1 MATIIDIR
9 TRARLGGEVPAKFE
23 ILDWNDPVLL
33 GTTPDTNARVLV
45 DGLVPLSLAL
55 RLQSMCEEFNSAVSR

>member
-9 TRARLGGEVPAKFE
+9 TRERLGGEIRAKFE
-23 ILDWNDPVLL
+23 ILGWNDPVLL
-33 GTTPDTNARVLV
+33 GAIPDKNARVLV

-55 RLQSMCEEFNSAVSR
+55 RLQSMCEEFNTAVAS

>member
-9 TRARLGGEVPAKFE
+9 TRERLGGEVPAKFE
-23 ILDWNDPVLL
+23 ILGWNDPVLL
-33 GTTPDTNARVLV
+33 GVIPDKNARVLV

-55 RLQSMCEEFNSAVSR
+55 RLQSMCEEFNIAVAR